1 MMTGKKFGWC
11 LAGFIWF
18 LGVFALYSTV
28 AAQINKIELSIEEVT
43 DQKNPYLN
51 YPVGVLVQEV
61 SNLVLISDWANDRLI
76 ITDQNGK
83 TQKIVSGLQ
92 GPVGMAFDST
102 TNRLYLTEQKANQI
116 RILDGSTFLPV
127 GELKIPGIT
136 LNEPRGI
143 WIDDDRKI
151 YLVDT
156 MNSRII
162 VLDGEG
168 NLIRT
173 IGKEGMG
180 DDEFYYPRGVSVDSQ
195 GRIWMTDTL
204 HHTVKVFD
212 PAGNY
217 LFRIGKGGSGPED
230 LDRPRYVIVK
240 DETVVISDYRNNRLK
255 IHNTQ
260 GELIGIVDS
269 IGDDHLLNPE
279 GLWIDGNGYLW
290 VADSGNNRVIKL
302 DMTFLMKREA
312 YLASLLSENK
322 IDEFLKEAASL
333 SPEKR
338 QQPEMSAMFYTAYQ
352 KKDDLENMIV
362 EAENLWMKDEENRST
377 WSKEL
382 GRLYY
387 RKATA
392 SRATQ
397 PASTVKALYRKSI
410 QYGYR
415 KAYLPY
421 IWTSFLIL
429 GGSNLFLIILLI
441 MLLVLLF
448 VLYRIR
454 IAHNR
459 RW

>member
-1 MMTGKKFGWC
+1 
-11 LAGFIWF
+11 
-18 LGVFALYSTV
+18 
-28 AAQINKIELSIEEVT
+28 
-43 DQKNPYLN
+43 
-51 YPVGVLVQEV
+51 
-61 SNLVLISDWANDRLI
+61 
-76 ITDQNGK
+76 
-83 TQKIVSGLQ
+83 
-92 GPVGMAFDST
+92 
-102 TNRLYLTEQKANQI
+102 
-116 RILDGSTFLPV
+116 
-127 GELKIPGIT
+127 
-136 LNEPRGI
+136 
-143 WIDDDRKI
+143 
-151 YLVDT
+151 
-156 MNSRII
+156 
-162 VLDGEG
+162 
-168 NLIRT
+168 
-173 IGKEGMG
+173 
-180 DDEFYYPRGVSVDSQ
+180 
-195 GRIWMTDTL
+195 
-204 HHTVKVFD
+204 
-212 PAGNY
+212 
-217 LFRIGKGGSGPED
+217 
-230 LDRPRYVIVK
+230 
-240 DETVVISDYRNNRLK
+240 
-255 IHNTQ
+255 
-260 GELIGIVDS
+260 
-269 IGDDHLLNPE
+269 
-279 GLWIDGNGYLW
+279 
-290 VADSGNNRVIKL
+290 
-302 DMTFLMKREA
+302 MTFLMKREA

-362 EAENLWMKDEENRST
+362 EAENLWMKDEENRSI

-382 GRLYY
+382 GSLYY